1 MFRLT
6 TWMAPIVMVLA
17 GSMAHAQQDNP
28 ILVELF
34 TSQGCAACPPADAVL
49 SELSARDDVI
59 PLALHVDY
67 WDYIG
72 WKDEFA
78 DPAFTKRQKG
88 YARAAGRRSLYTPQM
103 IVAGRYDVVGS
114 RPMKVVDAIR
124 AAAEHASPVKLLLA
138 RDGGDLVIR
147 AEPLSKMPP
156 ETVVHL
162 VRYAPEKIV
171 DIEDGENAGLEM
183 TYTNIAHGW
192 QVIGSWDGQGAFE
205 TSVPLEGDD
214 PAVVL
219 LQEPPF
225 GPVLAA
231 ARWRD

>member
-1 MFRLT
+1 MNRLT
-6 TWMAPIVMVLA
+6 TWMAPLAMLLA
-17 GSMAHAQQDNP
+17 GSAAEAQQDNP
-28 ILVELF
+28 VLVELF

-49 SELSARDDVI
+49 AELSNREDVI

-72 WKDEFA
+72 WKDDFA
-78 DPAFTKRQKG
+78 DPGFTKRQKG

-103 IVAGRYDVVGS
+103 IVNGRYDVVGS

-124 AAAEHASPVKLLLA
+124 AASETASPAKLLVA
-138 RDGGDLVIR
+138 RDGDQLVIR
-147 AEPLSKMPP
+147 AEPLAKLPP
-156 ETVVHL
+156 ETVIHL
-162 VRYAPEKIV
+162 VRYAPEKTV
-171 DIEDGENAGLEM
+171 SIEDGENAGLEV

-192 QVIGSWDGQGAFE
+192 QVIGSWDGQEPYE

-219 LQEPPF
+219 LQEAQF
-225 GPVLAA
+225 GPVLAS
-231 ARWRD
+231 ARWKD